1 MNPIPYTKKIKVTQ
15 THIDTLNHVNNLTYM
30 AWVMEIAEEHWKST
44 ALQQVIAN
52 FAWVVLE
59 HHMYYKS
66 PAFLNDELELST
78 WIKDYGKFKSI
89 RAVEMK
95 RVSDQKVVAYS
106 ETNWCFIDQKKQ
118 KPAVIFDEV
127 VNPFFEK

>member
-1 MNPIPYTKKIKVTQ
+1 MKSIRFSKIIKVSQ
-15 THIDTLNHVNNLTYM
+15 EHIDNLKHVNNLTYM

-44 ALQQVIAN
+44 ALQEVIDK

-59 HHMYYKS
+59 HHMYYKR

-78 WIKDYGKFKSI
+78 WIKDYGKFKST

-106 ETNWCFIDQKKQ
+106 ETNWCFIDLEKH
-118 KPAVIFDEV
+118 KPAVIFNEV
-127 VNPFFEK
+127 VNPFFEQ